1 MTVQHYLND
10 LCKSE
15 GVRDCLEWAAFLD
28 IQNFAGHV
36 GGGSA
41 RELQKEVLGARNL
54 GRIRESTS
62 RAPLTEANDYVPSID
77 YKELERQL
85 RSSKVLN
92 EPLYKF

>member
-1 MTVQHYLND
+1 MQHYLND

-15 GVRDCLEWAAFLD
+15 GVRDCLEWAAFLE

-36 GGGSA
+36 GGSSA
-41 RELQKEVLGARNL
+41 REQRKESAAVRPF
-54 GRIRESTS
+54 GRIRDSTS
-62 RAPLTEANDYVPSID
+62 RTPLTDANEYVPSID